1 MSMFKQPQGAPV
13 GIGGVGDTKS
23 SPSVT
28 LSSIKES
35 DIPSSTNNNASIP
48 SAMNS
53 SFR

>member
-13 GIGGVGDTKS
+13 GVGGVGDTKS

-35 DIPSSTNNNASIP
+35 DIPSTNNNASIP
-48 SAMNS
+48 SAMQS